1 MNCLVYDLFSGVGFC
16 NQLFSLETAIYLANI
31 TSRKLVLLI
40 KNPLCHCGSSSW
52 NYGTILDFFSDD
64 YLKYLPHG
72 VEVHYGAVPEKYT
85 HILSDKE
92 KTHNLLFGHNFSQIG
107 FIDKEILTLYN
118 NNINNVVIK
127 HFLHGRN
134 PRILD
139 LSTWTN
145 EYIYI
150 TESNAARCFSNF
162 LTSTTNYH
170 LMSNICESL
179 THLHESFYC
188 IFNQL
193 SYPNKYIGIH
203 FRFGD
208 ARLSTSVVNS
218 RCNDDIRHIIEI
230 IEKHDECNKEIV
242 IMADRKDTLYLANIS
257 NNIGA
262 NITFTED
269 IIESIDLDKYFPNIT
284 NKSVIQFLLQKYI
297 CEKAHVFIG
306 YEGSTVSHHIHYV
319 NYIQNKPYQYYTHK
333 YIVHK
338 PEECSWFLN
347 GVYGGGIGWKL
358 FFPDN
363 IFLNKLK
370 IITLTNDGYKHL
382 TDNLLISM
390 AKLGIEKSLKIYC
403 IGNESYSYFKNKY
416 FFNEV
421 EQIDANDSYLNSWVE
436 YRACQSKDDIGKK
449 QWASITSYKI
459 YAIHNELISGNDVI
473 FIDGDIVFEKD
484 PFKYMVDSLEPDTE
498 LLIQNDHQDAENP
511 NMCTGFFWMKSNE
524 NTIDITNFETITKN
538 IDSFQNDQ
546 QYIRR
551 FSKSIKHK
559 YLDLGE
565 FPNGKYYRDNC
576 KNIEPYI
583 IHFNYD
589 VSDYKIKR
597 MKQFNKWYLDDE
609 TSNSIFKTRTP
620 QMISAVDTVVKKTN
634 NTVNYIHKSNDSNS
648 ICEFLET
655 RNVKIKQGYITQV
668 EEHANQL
675 VSHLKSICDVEQ
687 VKNVLEVGFLAGHS
701 AELFLKLNDHIKV
714 TSIDESVLQSVNV
727 GKEYIDVNYPER
739 HTLIK
744 GNSNHIL
751 KDNVMTQTEMKYDI
765 ILIDGSFKYDIVK
778 QDIILSKQFAH
789 ENTILIING
798 VLKSKKWAKYWTLE
812 ITDAVEELAGNG
824 FIDNLHNIDIDVG
837 RGTITCKY
845 SFGFSNNTT
854 LNPETN
860 NNCKRIVIKSTRT
873 AGFYSNLLGIIYN
886 AYIHIINGIVPYILW
901 QNPKYMANEG
911 DNIFNYF
918 FDQPEIIVTDNDTVI
933 IENGLRPENILKFAK
948 ANNKSFREQMYTMYN
963 LVCKIKPVFNSK
975 IEAYS
980 NELKLPTLDAFHMR
994 KTDRFVGGKGL
1005 IYAGPNQDTTESY
1018 IKSNSLTS
1026 FYLATDC
1033 ENTFAYFN
1041 DKYDCCSYA
1050 TIRSSGTIGIHNSN
1064 VINPNNKIMAEEAF
1078 IESYLLSRCKTLHRV
1093 TSNFSLFSLIINPS
1107 QPFIDL
1113 SVMFKDEII
1122 KEHNL
1127 SDICLEDFL
1136 LG

>member
-1 MNCLVYDLFSGVGFC
+1 
-16 NQLFSLETAIYLANI
+16 
-31 TSRKLVLLI
+31 
-40 KNPLCHCGSSSW
+40 
-52 NYGTILDFFSDD
+52 
-64 YLKYLPHG
+64 
-72 VEVHYGAVPEKYT
+72 
-85 HILSDKE
+85 
-92 KTHNLLFGHNFSQIG
+92 
-107 FIDKEILTLYN
+107 
-118 NNINNVVIK
+118 
-127 HFLHGRN
+127 
-134 PRILD
+134 
-139 LSTWTN
+139 
-145 EYIYI
+145 
-150 TESNAARCFSNF
+150 
-162 LTSTTNYH
+162 
-170 LMSNICESL
+170 MSNICESL
-179 THLHESFYC
+179 THLHESFYY

-208 ARLSTSVVNS
+208 VKLSTSVVNS
-218 RCNDDIRHIIEI
+218 RCDDDIQHILEI
-230 IEKHDECNKEIV
+230 IGKHNECNKEIV
-242 IMADRKDTLYLANIS
+242 IMADRKDTLYLANIN
-257 NNIGA
+257 NNIYA
-262 NITFTED
+262 NITYTED
-269 IIESIDLDKYFPNIT
+269 IIESIELNKYFPNIT
-284 NKSVIQFLLQKYI
+284 NKLVVQFILQKYI
-297 CEKAHVFIG
+297 CQKANVFIG
-306 YEGSTVSHHIHYV
+306 YEGSTVSHHIQYSH
-319 NYIQNKPYQYYTHK
+319 YIQNKPYQYYTHK
-333 YIVHK
+333 DIVHNPDK
-338 PEECSWFLN
+338 CSWFLN
-347 GVYGGGIGWKL
+347 GVCGGGIGWKL

-370 IITLTNDGYKHL
+370 IITLTNDGYKYL
-382 TDNLLISM
+382 TENLLISM
-390 AKLGIEKSLKIYC
+390 TKLGIEKSLKIYC

-416 FFNEV
+416 YFNDV
-421 EQIDANDSYLNSWVE
+421 EQVDANDSYLNNWIE
-436 YRACQSKDDIGKK
+436 YKATQSKDEIGKK

-484 PFKYMVDSLEPDTE
+484 PFKYMLDSLEPDTE
-498 LLIQNDHQDAENP
+498 LLIQNDHQDAEHP

-559 YLDLGE
+559 YLDLDK

-744 GNSNHIL
+744 GNSNDIL

-837 RGTITCKY
+837 RGSVTCKY
-845 SFGFSNNTT
+845 
-854 LNPETN
+854 
-860 NNCKRIVIKSTRT
+860 
-873 AGFYSNLLGIIYN
+873 
-886 AYIHIINGIVPYILW
+886 
-901 QNPKYMANEG
+901 
-911 DNIFNYF
+911 
-918 FDQPEIIVTDNDTVI
+918 
-933 IENGLRPENILKFAK
+933 
-948 ANNKSFREQMYTMYN
+948 
-963 LVCKIKPVFNSK
+963 
-975 IEAYS
+975 
-980 NELKLPTLDAFHMR
+980 
-994 KTDRFVGGKGL
+994 
-1005 IYAGPNQDTTESY
+1005 
-1018 IKSNSLTS
+1018 
-1026 FYLATDC
+1026 
-1033 ENTFAYFN
+1033 
-1041 DKYDCCSYA
+1041 
-1050 TIRSSGTIGIHNSN
+1050 
-1064 VINPNNKIMAEEAF
+1064 
-1078 IESYLLSRCKTLHRV
+1078 
-1093 TSNFSLFSLIINPS
+1093 NF
-1107 QPFIDL
+1107 
-1113 SVMFKDEII
+1113 
-1122 KEHNL
+1122 
-1127 SDICLEDFL
+1127 
-1136 LG
+1136 